1 MRSIRFLQILT
12 VAGAFLTASSSILF
26 FKQGRLPLLPND
38 SNSIELIASNTY
50 FGPTKPIPGT
60 PQLVRVEVLV
70 RDSED
75 PSGPQV
81 VSVDFNKNNVPLQPR
96 DIYGNRG
103 SGSFQLSP
111 GKYKLRWV
119 TNQNKIA
126 WPRNLTHEEEV
137 TINSRDLWIQIQIEG
152 DQASIH

>member
-12 VAGAFLTASSSILF
+12 IAGALLTTSSSILF
-26 FKQGRLPLLPND
+26 FKQGRPPLLPPD
-38 SNSIELIASNTY
+38 SDSTILASNTY

-70 RDSED
+70 RDSDD
-75 PSGPQV
+75 PSGPQI

-119 TNQNKIA
+119 TNQNKEA
-126 WPRNLTHEEEV
+126 WPRTITHEEEV
-137 TINSRDLWIQIQIEG
+137 TISPRDLWIQIQIEG
-152 DQASIH
+152 DKASIH